1 MQGNETYKKK
11 ATSRLKQG
19 KEWHGHKYYF
29 NREQCR
35 NCPKR
40 EECIGKAT
48 SVGKIL
54 NIGENAPEYYEY
66 SQKEKTE
73 EFKEKYK
80 SRAIIEPKNA
90 EMKRFH
96 GLARAGGYGLV
107 SVEKQAKLTVIAVNL
122 KRICKLVSSQNP
134 KKSATDLIAA
144 ADFKIFIVICQIQGN
159 NGRKTATFSVVSNR
173 PLDSNTAVVSDINF

>member
-1 MQGNETYKKK
+1 MHRK
-11 ATSRLKQG
+11 
-19 KEWHGHKYYF
+19 
-29 NREQCR
+29 
-35 NCPKR
+35 
-40 EECIGKAT
+40 
-48 SVGKIL
+48 KIL

-66 SQKEKTE
+66 SQREKTE

-122 KRICKLVSSQNP
+122 KRICKLISS
-134 KKSATDLIAA
+134 KKNQEIGNSFERCRRFQSLYRDLPNS
-144 ADFKIFIVICQIQGN
+144 G
-159 NGRKTATFSVVSNR
+159 
-173 PLDSNTAVVSDINF
+173 